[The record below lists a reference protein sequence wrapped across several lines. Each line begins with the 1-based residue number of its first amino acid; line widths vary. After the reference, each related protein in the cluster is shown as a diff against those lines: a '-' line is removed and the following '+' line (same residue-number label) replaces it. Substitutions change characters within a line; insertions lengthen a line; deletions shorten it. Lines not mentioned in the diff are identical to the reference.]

1 MNHGARINP
10 LGRYC
15 MYLRKSRKD
24 MEAERHGQGETL
36 KRHENMLFSLA
47 NRLNIVIPK
56 NAIYK
61 EIVSGESIAS
71 RPVIQQV
78 LSEVENGLWDGVLT
92 VEVERLARGD
102 TMDQGLVAQI
112 FKFSDTLIITPL
124 KIYDPVNED
133 DEEYFEF
140 GLFMARR
147 EYKKINQRLNN
158 GRVASV
164 NEGKYVGNVPPFGY
178 DRQKLKG
185 DKGFILVPNPVEA
198 ETVKIIFDMY
208 ANKMASYNQIAKK
221 LNFLNLK
228 PRKVEKW
235 GTPAIKDILS
245 NPVYIGKI
253 RWRARKQ
260 VKTSKKGVI
269 TVSRPRNMDVND
281 VIIADGLHIPLID
294 LVTWNRTQERRK
306 QNAPKTPHRNALQ
319 NPFAGLVVCGKC
331 GSLMQRRPYRDG
343 KEPGLICTNAECD
356 NISSKLSIVE
366 KKIIQALEIWLG
378 KNTIDFSTT
387 NKEAIDY
394 IKTMEKNIRKTETE
408 LQKAETK
415 LENVCNYF
423 EQGIYTKEIY
433 FERSKIATDEIK
445 SKREILEQQQALL
458 KRAKAEQDTRE
469 QYIPRVQ
476 YVLDTYYLTDDIE
489 DRNNMLKVIL
499 EKAVYTKTK
508 KALKKD
514 SDPTDFVIELY
525 PKIPEK
531 YS

>member
-1 MNHGARINP
+1 MNNQSRINQ

-24 MEAERHGQGETL
+24 IEAERHGQGETL

-47 NRLNIVIPK
+47 NRLNIVIPQ

-61 EIVSGESIAS
+61 EIVSGESISS

-102 TMDQGLVAQI
+102 TMDQGLVAQV

-124 KIYDPVNED
+124 KIYDPLNDD

-158 GRVASV
+158 GRIASV

-185 DKGFILVPNPVEA
+185 DKGFILVPNPLEA

-208 ANKMASYNQIAKK
+208 ANKKASYNKIAKE
-221 LNFLNLK
+221 LNQMNLK
-228 PRKVEKW
+228 PRKVSKW

-253 RWRARKQ
+253 RWRARKH

-269 TVSRPRNMDVND
+269 TVSRPRNTDIND
-281 VIIADGLHIPLID
+281 VIITDGLHTPLVD
-294 LVTWNRTQERRK
+294 LVTWNKTQERK
-306 QNAPKTPHRNALQ
+306 KLNAPKTPHKNVLQ
-319 NPFAGLVVCGKC
+319 NPVAGLVVCGKC
-331 GSLMQRRPYRDG
+331 GTLMQRRPYNYDQ
-343 KEPGLICTNAECD
+343 EPSLICTNTECD
-356 NISSKLSIVE
+356 NISSKLSIIE

-378 KNTIDFSTT
+378 KNTIDFSTI
-387 NKEAIDY
+387 NQEAIDY
-394 IKTMEKNIRKTETE
+394 IKTLEKNIKKTETE
-408 LQKAETK
+408 LQKAEKK

-433 FERSKIATDEIK
+433 FERSKIATDEIR
-445 SKREILEQQQALL
+445 SKRETLEQQQTLL
-458 KRAKAEQDTRE
+458 AKAKAEQETRDE
-469 QYIPRVQ
+469 YIPRVQ

-499 EKAVYTKTK
+499 EKVVYTKTK

-514 SDPTDFVIELY
+514 SDPTDFKIELY